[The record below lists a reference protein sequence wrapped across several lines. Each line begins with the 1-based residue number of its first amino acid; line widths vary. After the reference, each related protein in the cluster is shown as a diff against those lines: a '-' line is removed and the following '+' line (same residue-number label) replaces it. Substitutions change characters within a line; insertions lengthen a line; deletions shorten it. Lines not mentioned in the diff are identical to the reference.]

1 MIITRTPY
9 RLSFFGGGTD
19 YNPWFEEN
27 GGLVL
32 AVGLAHYCHLTVR
45 YLPPFF
51 EHKFRIIYSEMENTN
66 KNLNNSEIVFEY
78 LKGKATPLTAYEIL
92 NGLRSKGMVAPTT
105 IYRALEKLLDSGR
118 IHKIESLNAWTVCC
132 ENHNKKTAIFE
143 ICDECGNV
151 TEHLDSSFTQS
162 IKKLSKR
169 TGFLP
174 NKPILEI
181 HGQCANCTPSI

>member
-1 MIITRTPY
+1 MCIRDRPI
-9 RLSFFGGGTD
+9 
-19 YNPWFEEN
+19 
-27 GGLVL
+27 
-32 AVGLAHYCHLTVR
+32 
-45 YLPPFF
+45 
-51 EHKFRIIYSEMENTN
+51 
-66 KNLNNSEIVFEY
+66 
-78 LKGKATPLTAYEIL
+78 TAYEIL

-105 IYRALEKLLDSGR
+105 IYRALEKLLDAGR
-118 IHKIESLNAWTVCC
+118 IHRIESLNAWTVCC

-143 ICDECGNV
+143 ICDDCGNV
-151 TEHLDSSFTQS
+151 TEHLDSSFTES